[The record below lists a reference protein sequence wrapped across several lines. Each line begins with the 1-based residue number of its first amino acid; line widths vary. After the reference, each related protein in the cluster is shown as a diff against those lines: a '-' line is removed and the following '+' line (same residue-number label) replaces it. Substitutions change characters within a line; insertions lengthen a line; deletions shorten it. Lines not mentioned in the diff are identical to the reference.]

1 MVNVMKYL
9 EKKNKEVKISPNF
22 YMDDEVPVQGG
33 LALTPAQAMEM
44 VRNGVP
50 ISNQNLQL
58 MEIYETKD
66 NDFSVPSEFQ
76 RNADMADMY
85 QQRQDILKK
94 VKKGQDDY
102 LVNLSNQSKD

>member
-1 MVNVMKYL
+1 MNYF
-9 EKKNKEVKISPNF
+9 EKKNKEVKIAPNF
-22 YMDDEVPVQGG
+22 YKEDEVPVQGG
-33 LALTPAQAMEM
+33 LAITPAQAMEM

-58 MEIYETKD
+58 MEIYATKD
-66 NDFSVPSEFQ
+66 DDFSVPSEFQ

-102 LVNLSNQSKD
+102 LDNLSNNQNE